1 MAICISS
8 MIYLISRDTVSLD
21 VDAVSLRLFNQ
32 LLKWDKPK
40 GNGEYMRFSK
50 MAHFSCILL

>member
-1 MAICISS
+1 